1 MWSAHQ
7 AESSLIHGSVLDE
20 FSILLRL
27 LLGRHFLACSP
38 KALLYLVGYCPPFFS
53 AVQTSCV
60 SPSTSG
66 LKQHPVLHKAGGTAS
81 VLNLDAPCRTPYPG
95 PLVRSFNPRLHKNLA
110 GDIVVVKKAVNS
122 EAATAVLA
130 DSACNLPG
138 TLNSELF
145 TSRIGRGNENLNSN
159 VTSDRWATC
168 AVNERSV
175 ESYIACK
182 STLRMLGAVIPVKD
196 DGEVQLVSHNGP
208 ALRHELNGGYRVEFH
223 K

>member
-1 MWSAHQ
+1 MGGISWLA
-7 AESSLIHGSVLDE
+7 AK
-20 FSILLRL
+20 SIALPCWLQPALFLCGPNFLR
-27 LLGRHFLACSP
+27 
-38 KALLYLVGYCPPFFS
+38 
-53 AVQTSCV
+53 

-138 TLNSELF
+138 TLNSELL
-145 TSRIGRGNENLNSN
+145 TARISRGHENLKSN
-159 VTSDRWATC
+159 ITSDRWATS

-175 ESYIACK
+175 ERYIACK
-182 STLRMLGAVIPVKD
+182 AALRMLGSVIPVKD

-208 ALRHELNGGYRVEFH
+208 ALRHELNGWYRVEFH